1 MARALWKGSIAFGL
15 VQIPVALYSAEKTDE
30 LSLDWLDKRD
40 LSPVG
45 YERVNKRTGR
55 KVAWDDIVKG
65 YEHADGE
72 YVILSDRDIEEAN
85 VETSHT
91 LEIDRF
97 VDLPEVDTVYFERP
111 YYVAPDKGAGKAF
124 ALLFETLE
132 KSGKAAVAKY
142 VVRTRQHVGLLFPKD
157 GTLVLMQL
165 RYDHELRAPSSLD
178 LPKGGKAA
186 GITAKERQIAKSLV
200 DSMSG
205 KWEPEAY
212 HDEYRDDLMALI
224 KRRVKAGEVNT
235 IPEKAPRKRERK
247 AASNVVDLV
256 ALLKQS
262 LEKDK
267 EGEQP
272 KKRRSTRKA
281 SSRSASSS
289 PVGDRAARRSHH
301 KKSA

>member
-15 VQIPVALYSAEKTDE
+15 VQIPVALYSAEKSDD

-55 KVAWDDIVKG
+55 KVEWSNIVKG
-65 YEHADGE
+65 YEHAGGE

-85 VETSHT
+85 VEASHT

-97 VDLPEVDTVYFERP
+97 VELAEVDPVYFERP
-111 YYVAPDKGAGKAF
+111 YYVAPDKGAGKAYT
-124 ALLFETLE
+124 LLFETLE

-142 VVRTRQHVGLLFPKD
+142 VVRTRQHVGLLFPKE
-157 GTLVLMQL
+157 GTLILMQL
-165 RYDHELRAPSSLD
+165 RYSHELRAPSSLD
-178 LPKGGKAA
+178 LPKAGKTS
-186 GITAKERQIAKSLV
+186 GITAQERKIAKTLV
-200 DSMSG
+200 ESMSG
-205 KWEPEAY
+205 KWEPENY

-224 KRRVKAGEVNT
+224 ERRVKAGEVNT
-235 IPEKAPRKRERK
+235 IPEKAPRKRATK

-256 ALLKQS
+256 SLLKQS

-267 EGEQP
+267 EAEAP
-272 KKRRSTRKA
+272 KKKRRTTRKA
-281 SSRSASSS
+281 SSQS
-289 PVGDRAARRSHH
+289 RAHH

>member
-1 MARALWKGSIAFGL
+1 MARSLWKGSIAFGL

-55 KVAWDDIVKG
+55 KVEWSDIVKG

-72 YVILSDRDIEEAN
+72 YVILSDQDIEEAN
-85 VETSHT
+85 VEASHT

-97 VDLPEVDTVYFERP
+97 VEIADVDTVYFERP

-124 ALLFETLE
+124 TLLFETLE

-142 VVRTRQHVGLLFPKD
+142 VVRTRQHIGLIFPKD

-165 RYDHELRAPSSLD
+165 RYDYELRAPSSLD
-178 LPKGGKAA
+178 LPKTSKAS

-200 DSMSG
+200 ESMSG
-205 KWEPEAY
+205 KWEPEVY

-235 IPEKAPRKRERK
+235 IPEKTPRKRERK

-267 EGEQP
+267 GGEQP

-281 SSRSASSS
+281 SSRSGSARSHASS
-289 PVGDRAARRSHH
+289 RAH

>member
-15 VQIPVALYSAEKTDE
+15 VQIPVALYSAEKSDE

-55 KVAWDDIVKG
+55 KVEWSDIVKG

-72 YVILSDRDIEEAN
+72 YVILSDQDIEEAN
-85 VETSHT
+85 VEASHT

-97 VDLPEVDTVYFERP
+97 VDLAEVDTVYFERP

-178 LPKGGKAA
+178 LPKGGKAT

-200 DSMSG
+200 EAMSG

-267 EGEQP
+267 AEGGHE
-272 KKRRSTRKA
+272 KKRRAPRKA
-281 SSRSASSS
+281 SSRRSHASSR
-289 PVGDRAARRSHH
+289 GHH